1 MDKQNKQSNQNNTSM
16 DKQDYTVNGAQ
27 LNELEG
33 RIIDKETELLNEIQV
48 ALNNN
53 NLSSYNHLKTL
64 QLQCRAQLRLIN
76 YIKSGMQDDNYI
88 IC

>member
-27 LNELEG
+27 LNELED

-76 YIKSGMQDDNYI
+76 YIKSDMQDDNYI

>member
-48 ALNNN
+48 DLNNN